1 MYRVPPLEVPAAGLV
16 EADHILNHSA
26 VELFIAR
33 TREADAGFSPR
44 AGELGSIGAICRH
57 LDGIPLA
64 IEFAAAQASTFGLQ
78 PVADRLHDRFALL
91 TRGRRT
97 ALPQHRTLRAVL
109 DWSYELLSEAEQRL
123 LRHLGIFSGGF
134 TFEAAAAVMNDGADG
149 RSSAMDGIAN
159 LLTKSLIAQDR
170 DVPSRWYLLETI
182 RAYAVD
188 KLASH
193 GERDSAAWQHAEF
206 YRNLFVSR
214 THDARLLAPDEDMAA
229 VIRELDNVR
238 AALDWSFSP
247 AGNPEIGVA
256 LTAAY
261 VPAWLHAAL
270 PAECRERTERALTCL
285 TPDMQIEPPL
295 RMQLHFAFGLM
306 PAYTMS
312 PVEPAK
318 AALTTALGYAEEI
331 GDRHAQFQILWGL
344 WVLNATG
351 GECFTAQAVTDRLST
366 TAQQIGDLT
375 ASLMARRLQGFVLQQ
390 MGKHHEAR
398 QCFEHVIQHYVPPSD
413 WRLTA
418 WGQFD
423 QRVLARAM
431 LARSLWLQGYA
442 RTSDERGQAV
452 PGGSTAHEPSTVDR
466 RSAAGRALRYRVD
479 DRRSAGSRASDCDA
493 DRYRNKPQCAVL
505 GNIGAMLARQAAG
518 HPRRVRRRG
527 RPVAHRTRVLRAHRL
542 GDLVSGVCRRSRG
555 RSGRPGANCRGT
567 RCRQQGACKCRQRRG
582 ANLVCGVVAPQGR
595 VVARTGNRPVHG
607 GCGSCFSA
615 AIALARQQGA
625 LSLELRAALSFCASV
640 YRATSSGR
648 GASHSGTRPC
658 ALHRGLRNTRF
669 ACRKSNARC
678 AIRLAYRVV
687 QPARWPT
694 R

>member
-1 MYRVPPLEVPAAGLV
+1 MPEESIRLVHASGECEIDLARRELRVLGSPVPVGGRAFEIIEVLARSAGELVTKNQLMDRVWPGAIVTESTLHVHAAAIRKALGPKRSLLKTESGRGYRLLGDWTARRHGAPTPPVGVQQVQVDGESPVTNIPAAVTRLVGRKPAVVKLRDLISAYRVVTLTGPGGIGKTSLALKVARGIVGEFADGGWLVELATLSDPALVPMAVAGALRLPPGPKSVTPETVAQIIGDKRLLLVLDNCEHIVEAVATLAETILAHCPHTAIVTTSREILRIQGEHVYRVPPLEVPAAGLV

-33 TREADAGFSPR
+33 TRQADAGFSPR

-193 GERDSAAWQHAEF
+193 GERDSAAWQHSEF

-331 GDRHAQFQILWGL
+331 GDRHAQFQNSLGSL
-344 WVLNATG
+344 G
-351 GECFTAQAVTDRLST
+351 AQRHRWRMLHRASGDRS
-366 TAQQIGDLT
+366 
-375 ASLMARRLQGFVLQQ
+375 
-390 MGKHHEAR
+390 
-398 QCFEHVIQHYVPPSD
+398 VINHGAAD
-413 WRLTA
+413 WRSHRQPDGPA
-418 WGQFD
+418 S
-423 QRVLARAM
+423 AR
-431 LARSLWLQGYA
+431 
-442 RTSDERGQAV
+442 
-452 PGGSTAHEPSTVDR
+452 
-466 RSAAGRALRYRVD
+466 
-479 DRRSAGSRASDCDA
+479 
-493 DRYRNKPQCAVL
+493 
-505 GNIGAMLARQAAG
+505 
-518 HPRRVRRRG
+518 
-527 RPVAHRTRVLRAHRL
+527 
-542 GDLVSGVCRRSRG
+542 
-555 RSGRPGANCRGT
+555 
-567 RCRQQGACKCRQRRG
+567 
-582 ANLVCGVVAPQGR
+582 
-595 VVARTGNRPVHG
+595 
-607 GCGSCFSA
+607 
-615 AIALARQQGA
+615 
-625 LSLELRAALSFCASV
+625 LRAAADGQ
-640 YRATSSGR
+640 A
-648 GASHSGTRPC
+648 P
-658 ALHRGLRNTRF
+658 
-669 ACRKSNARC
+669 
-678 AIRLAYRVV
+678 
-687 QPARWPT
+687 
-694 R
+694 